1 MSKIIYQILL
11 LSITAFIFQNC
22 NQDDPVPEHQEE
34 LITTLIMTF
43 TDMSGGQQ
51 QVFSFRDLD
60 GEGGNAPV
68 ITNAVLEANSSYDVT
83 IEVLNESVSPSETIT
98 EEVEEEADEHQF
110 FFSIAGSLNLE
121 FTYDDEDANSRPL
134 GLETTFTTGA
144 ASTGTLAVILRH
156 EPDKAA
162 TGVSNGDITNAGGET
177 DIEVTFDVTIQ

>member
-11 LSITAFIFQNC
+11 LSITVFIFQNC

-34 LITTLIMTF
+34 LITTLIVAF
-43 TDMSGGQQ
+43 TDMPGGQH
-51 QVFSFRDLD
+51 QVFSFRDMD
-60 GEGGNAPV
+60 GEGGNAPI

-83 IEVLNESVSPSETIT
+83 IEVLNESVSPPEAIT
-98 EEVEEEADEHQF
+98 EEVEEEADAHQF
-110 FFSIAGSLNLE
+110 FFSMAESLNLD
-121 FTYDDEDANSRPL
+121 FSYDDADTNGKPL
-134 GLETTFTTGA
+134 GLKTIFMTGA